1 MSHKSTSQTG
11 GGSGGSFCTS
21 SVGGGGGGGGSGRG
35 GGGGRGG
42 ARAEE
47 VLMGGGG
54 PEGAEDTLLALQGCL
69 NPRFQPLSF
78 RCLFSSLQDTIR
90 LQINI
95 YRVARGVCPE
105 TDTACSCSISKSD
118 KAL

>member
-21 SVGGGGGGGGSGRG
+21 SVGGGGGVGGSGRG

-42 ARAEE
+42 DRAPFAPSVE
-47 VLMGGGG
+47 VLMGGDG

-78 RCLFSSLQDTIR
+78 RFCFHHFKTR
-90 LQINI
+90 
-95 YRVARGVCPE
+95 
-105 TDTACSCSISKSD
+105 
-118 KAL
+118 